1 MFNTNN
7 QVTNRTVTTR
17 TVAPCVLMLV
27 LQHCEKEL
35 DDTDWII
42 ARVKA
47 NTLCSTPTQSGN

>member
-1 MFNTNN
+1 MDSRTNFAM
-7 QVTNRTVTTR
+7 VTTR

-35 DDTDWII
+35 DDTDWVI

-47 NTLCSTPTQSGN
+47 DTLCSTPTQSGN